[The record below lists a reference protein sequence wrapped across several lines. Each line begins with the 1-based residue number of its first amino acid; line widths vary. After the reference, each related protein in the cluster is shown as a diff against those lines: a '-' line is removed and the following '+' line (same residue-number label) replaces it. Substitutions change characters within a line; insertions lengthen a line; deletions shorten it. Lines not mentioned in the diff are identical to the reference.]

1 MEQVHFEQFETEIRY
16 HFKNRHFLVEALSHS
31 SYANEKKK
39 CRCSNERLEFL
50 GDVVWLVGEK
60 EDVYQLVNQKNEKV
74 QLAAVMERYGIEWE
88 HLGTHEKH
96 LSVLDYKK
104 VSKVAVATLFLL
116 FLLVDF
122 LAWPQIGSSTSG
134 IVKLLVSRQV

>member
-50 GDVVWLVGEK
+50 G
-60 EDVYQLVNQKNEKV
+60 QR
-74 QLAAVMERYGIEWE
+74 AFHRRI
-88 HLGTHEKH
+88 
-96 LSVLDYKK
+96 
-104 VSKVAVATLFLL
+104 LL
-116 FLLVDF
+116 FIPSV
-122 LAWPQIGSSTSG
+122 SG
-134 IVKLLVSRQV
+134 TAGGRTDETAGISGL

>member
-50 GDVVWLVGEK
+50 GDSILGMVV
-60 EDVYQLVNQKNEKV
+60 
-74 QLAAVMERYGIEWE
+74 AE
-88 HLGTHEKH
+88 HLYRNIPTC
-96 LSVLDYKK
+96 LR
-104 VSKVAVATLFLL
+104 
-116 FLLVDF
+116 
-122 LAWPQIGSSTSG
+122 GS
-134 IVKLLVSRQV
+134 